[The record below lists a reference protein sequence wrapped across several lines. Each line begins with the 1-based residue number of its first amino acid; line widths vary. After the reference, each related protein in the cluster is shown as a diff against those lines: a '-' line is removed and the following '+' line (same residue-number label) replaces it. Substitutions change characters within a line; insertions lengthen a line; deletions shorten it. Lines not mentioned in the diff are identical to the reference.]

1 MIYAILMAPNLKHMP
16 IAFHISK
23 LLFFISMGLA
33 VFATWYCIT
42 PSLTTS
48 NTWTGDRAE
57 A

>member
-33 VFATWYCIT
+33 EFATWYCIT